1 MNFEIR
7 SLNEGEFP
15 LWDAFVEESPGGT
28 LFHNT
33 FWLKASGRKFVIY
46 GYFKGGELFAGIP
59 LAYETMLGLKIVNQP
74 PLTPYLGVVFK
85 KRDSKYV
92 SRISEEKEVSSGLAR
107 RLRKDFGSGILHF
120 TPGAKDLQP
129 FIWEGF
135 SPGIRYT
142 YINNL
147 TDGLEG
153 LWQSMNDKR
162 RNDIRKAEAD
172 GIEVIA
178 TDDFEKVYSL
188 VEKTFSRQEKAVAF
202 KSAAFRYDMALKERK
217 QCRGFLAGNKDG
229 VPIAAVYIAW
239 DSKRSY
245 YLLGGY
251 DPARSHHGASAL
263 AMWQAIKFTREELGL
278 EEFDF
283 EGSMVPQIEQFF
295 RKFGGAL
302 TPYFTVSWTKPCLK
316 VIPRFARN
324 AAGRI
329 LARLVR

>member
-1 MNFEIR
+1 MSFEIR
-7 SLNEGEFP
+7 PLKESEFP
-15 LWDAFVEESPGGT
+15 RWDAFVEESPGGT

-92 SRISEEKEVSSGLAR
+92 NRISEEKAINSEIAR

-229 VPIAAVYIAW
+229 EAVAVVYIVW

-251 DPARSHHGASAL
+251 DPERSHHGASAL

-278 EEFDF
+278 GEFDF
-283 EGSMVPQIEQFF
+283 EGSMVPRIEQFF
-295 RKFGGAL
+295 RKFGGVL
-302 TPYFTVSWTKPCLK
+302 TPYYTVSWAKPFLK
-316 VIPRFARN
+316 VVPKFVRN
-324 AAGRI
+324 VAVSL
-329 LARLVR
+329 LAHLV